1 MPPRTSPVVHRTTS
15 RMLDQLHR
23 AHMTRT
29 HQQSSEQRELPRM
42 RPYAEQLAYE
52 RGDD

>member
-1 MPPRTSPVVHRTTS
+1 MPPRTSPVVHATTS

-23 AHMTRT
+23 DHIMRT
-29 HQQSSEQRELPRM
+29 HAQDDEQPALPRM

-52 RGDD
+52 RGED

>member
-1 MPPRTSPVVHRTTS
+1 MPPRTSPVVHATTS

-23 AHMTRT
+23 DHFTRT
-29 HQQSSEQRELPRM
+29 HPQTSEQRELPRM

>member
-1 MPPRTSPVVHRTTS
+1 MPPRTSPVVHATTS

-23 AHMTRT
+23 THITRT
-29 HQQSSEQRELPRM
+29 QSQTSRQHTLPRM

-52 RGDD
+52 RGDI